1 MLSVRSCAAF
11 VQGAALLCGVAGCS
25 SEERATGLPQAD
37 DAVAVNMSPSLV
49 AQGREIFRFDTFGNE
64 TFWTDSAAMQ
74 VKINALPPE
83 DALLAGLKVDV
94 DALPAS
100 VRQALIAGNVDLTDP
115 AVTVALI
122 GLDAV
127 VGVVGT
133 VENGSLVRVGFS
145 CALCHSTVDN
155 SVTAGVGSRL
165 DGWPNRDLNIGA
177 IVAMSDFIPD
187 FPYNTWGPGMY
198 DPRFNLDGLNIPVVL
213 PPAFGLRHVKKE
225 IYTGDDDV
233 SYWNAYVAITQ
244 MHGHGTFIDARIG
257 VNVSNPPDLVSS
269 KLAALRAYQLSL
281 ETPQPRSGEYDPAAA
296 KRGKFLFN
304 TTAGCARC
312 HLGTIYS
319 DVNTGKLHAGED
331 VGQDPAY
338 ALRSVTKKYR
348 TTPLR
353 GLWNPPQLDGPYFHD
368 GSATTLA
375 DVVDHYV
382 ALFGLSLTA
391 QQKSDLVEYLKTL

>member
-1 MLSVRSCAAF
+1 M
-11 VQGAALLCGVAGCS
+11 LCGVVGCS

-37 DAVAVNMSPSLV
+37 DAVAANMSPSLV

-115 AVTVALI
+115 AITVALI

-177 IVAMSDFIPD
+177 IIAMSDFIPD

-281 ETPQPRSGEYDPAAA
+281 ETPQPRSGDFDPAAA

-338 ALRSVTKKYR
+338 ALRSATKKYR

>member
-1 MLSVRSCAAF
+1 MLSIRACAALA
-11 VQGAALLCGVAGCS
+11 QGAALLCGVVGCS
-25 SEERATGLPQAD
+25 SEQRATGLPQAD
-37 DAVAVNMSPSLV
+37 DAVAANMSPSLV

-115 AVTVALI
+115 AITVALI

-177 IVAMSDFIPD
+177 IIAMSDFIPD

-244 MHGHGTFIDARIG
+244 MHGHGTFVDARIG

-281 ETPQPRSGEYDPAAA
+281 ETPQPRSGDYDPAAA

-338 ALRSVTKKYR
+338 ALRSATKKYR

>member
-1 MLSVRSCAAF
+1 M
-11 VQGAALLCGVAGCS
+11 LCGVVGCS
-25 SEERATGLPQAD
+25 SEQRATGLPQAD
-37 DAVAVNMSPSLV
+37 DAVAANMSPSLV

-115 AVTVALI
+115 AITVALI

-177 IVAMSDFIPD
+177 IIAMSDFIPD

-244 MHGHGTFIDARIG
+244 MHGHGTFVDARIG

-281 ETPQPRSGEYDPAAA
+281 ETPQPRSGDFDPAAA

-338 ALRSVTKKYR
+338 ALRSATKKYR